1 MSCITDFLDHCL
13 KIYEDFVVIGD
24 FNESETSSE
33 VDLFL
38 NEQKCKNIIK
48 NCRKVVEITK
58 ETWEKCSIKTAM
70 HYNEK
75 EDIIELWQNVSDVET
90 QIKHSN
96 ICDIALKRIRKYCG
110 KKTKGIT
117 EGEKQEYKTF
127 FKDKKGIFIIE
138 KAYMWHNWTL

>member
-1 MSCITDFLDHCL
+1 
-13 KIYEDFVVIGD
+13 
-24 FNESETSSE
+24 
-33 VDLFL
+33 
-38 NEQKCKNIIK
+38 
-48 NCRKVVEITK
+48 
-58 ETWEKCSIKTAM
+58 M

-110 KKTKGIT
+110 KKTKDIT

-127 FKDKKGIFIIE
+127 LKDKKGIFIIE
-138 KAYMWHNWTL
+138 KAYT